1 VFGGGAPWLTLQRA
15 LAESGPVNVVLSDRY
30 PNVETL
36 GGVCARSSGRLRLHV
51 DAVDAT
57 EVPSE
62 LAGVRTLFNSLHHFT
77 PEIATQILVDAVRQ
91 RRAVA
96 FFEGV
101 NHRGVG
107 LLAVY
112 LQLPAILLLTPF
124 VRPFRWSRL
133 LLTYAI
139 PLIPLLILFDGT
151 VSILRLYLEDELR
164 ELVAAV
170 PGGEAFEWD
179 VGAIGVG
186 GSSIGLAYLIGV
198 PRRGTHIGA
207 PVRRDEGPDDQGGS
221 EDPRLRTHTRGL
233 RPLSSGTSAGVRRVC
248 TSKSRRR
255 RQIVPEG
262 DDREASDR
270 PGQAHL
276 KMRLYEEH
284 WARSEDRWLRC
295 PYKQKGRVNTRP
307 FFEG

>member
-1 VFGGGAPWLTLQRA
+1 MRRLQLVEIEDLAWCPRAVRDGATDWLSFMANVSKVFSATAPKIRAVMDRMHTGDVVDLCSGGGGPWLTLQRA

-30 PNVETL
+30 PNVQTL

-62 LAGVRTLFNSLHHFT
+62 LAGVRTMFNSLHHFT

-91 RRAVA
+91 RRGVA

-133 LLTYAI
+133 LLTYVC

-170 PGGEAFEWD
+170 PGGEEFEWD
-179 VGAIGVG
+179 IGAIGVG
-186 GSSIGLAYLIGV
+186 GSSIGLAYLIGA
-198 PRRGTHIGA
+198 PRPGRHIGA
-207 PVRRDEGPDDQGGS
+207 
-221 EDPRLRTHTRGL
+221 
-233 RPLSSGTSAGVRRVC
+233 
-248 TSKSRRR
+248 
-255 RQIVPEG
+255 
-262 DDREASDR
+262 
-270 PGQAHL
+270 
-276 KMRLYEEH
+276 
-284 WARSEDRWLRC
+284 AR
-295 PYKQKGRVNTRP
+295 
-307 FFEG
+307 